1 MNNTLLI
8 TILWIACVPSGYR
21 ISVRHRALRGVTPW
35 GLPSFVWA
43 LICLATGPLGLLV
56 EYFAGAT
63 TRPAPAPQTGVGG
76 PSAAHPAP
84 VEFSR
89 GVEPPAIDVD
99 LAPPNPAARLLPPK
113 GPDGGTADFGWYA
126 DVLHRHDYRYFDGKY
141 WSDEVADAGVIS
153 TDPIS

>member
-1 MNNTLLI
+1 M
-8 TILWIACVPSGYR
+8 
-21 ISVRHRALRGVTPW
+21 RHRALRGVTPW

-84 VEFSR
+84 GRVQPR
-89 GVEPPAIDVD
+89 GRAAGDRRRPRAAEPRRPA
-99 LAPPNPAARLLPPK
+99 PPPK